1 MPFDFLP
8 DKPLTIASY
17 IGSDSPTAY
26 VESVGVGDLS
36 PSIPLFLSEYDH
48 VPCPLEATYMQS

>member
-26 VESVGVGDLS
+26 VESVGVGDL
-36 PSIPLFLSEYDH
+36 
-48 VPCPLEATYMQS
+48 